1 MQLYVG
7 IDVHKRDQVSSIL
20 PISIFEGKT
29 NKWKKIKPI
38 TVRNNIEDFES
49 LHNIIVSQ
57 AGDISHVSVAVDRT
71 GSYSIP
77 VVNFLLSRGYKVY
90 FLTNQSVKVAKERFL
105 KEENKTD
112 RLDSV
117 ILAYLLYL
125 RDFKGLAL
133 NISATKPDFESQA
146 NLLRPLVLQR
156 MQYVRLGVQATNR
169 LHQYLLIVF
178 PEGELKYFKQLLKII
193 PYYPTPQD
201 ILNSNKLQNIKG
213 ISKENRMSII
223 ALARETVGVPADKY
237 RWIIN
242 DLNLQRL
249 EAQRKKELITRQIKK
264 EVLAHPYGRILCSFP
279 FIGDII
285 AATLIGIIKDID
297 YWPTDKTLKKAF
309 GVYGREYIS
318 GVGHAV
324 RRPGKTGS
332 REAKKVALFQACIGC
347 TRKNAYPNDFR
358 DYYDKQL
365 HKNKIWIKAMSNTT
379 GKMAEIIYHCL
390 KTGVLYQ
397 YQGKYKPD

>member
-156 MQYVRLGVQATNR
+156 MQYVRLGVQQTNR

-178 PEGELKYFKQLLKII
+178 P
-193 PYYPTPQD
+193 
-201 ILNSNKLQNIKG
+201 
-213 ISKENRMSII
+213 
-223 ALARETVGVPADKY
+223 
-237 RWIIN
+237 
-242 DLNLQRL
+242 
-249 EAQRKKELITRQIKK
+249 
-264 EVLAHPYGRILCSFP
+264 
-279 FIGDII
+279 
-285 AATLIGIIKDID
+285 
-297 YWPTDKTLKKAF
+297 KA
-309 GVYGREYIS
+309 
-318 GVGHAV
+318 
-324 RRPGKTGS
+324 
-332 REAKKVALFQACIGC
+332 
-347 TRKNAYPNDFR
+347 N
-358 DYYDKQL
+358 
-365 HKNKIWIKAMSNTT
+365 
-379 GKMAEIIYHCL
+379 
-390 KTGVLYQ
+390 
-397 YQGKYKPD
+397 